1 MAPFAVVVIYPSW
14 QPQYLSALREL
25 EPQELKAKIAAVQE
39 AMFRRS
45 TELKTAADNRELL
58 AIREAAR
65 QLRNLRVSVFGCLSV
80 FAEGSDQQH
89 S

>member
-1 MAPFAVVVIYPSW
+1 MAHFADAIIYPSW
-14 QPQYLSALREL
+14 QPQYFSALREL
-25 EPQELKAKIAAVQE
+25 DPQELKAKTAAVRE

-45 TELKTAADNRELL
+45 TELNTAADNRELL

-65 QLRNLRVSVFGCLSV
+65 QLRTLRVSVFGCLAV
-80 FAEGSDQQH
+80 FAEESEQQH

>member
-1 MAPFAVVVIYPSW
+1 MAPFADVIIYPSW
-14 QPQYLSALREL
+14 QPQYFSALREL
-25 EPQELKAKIAAVQE
+25 DPQELNAKIAAVQD

-45 TELKTAADNRELL
+45 TEPKTAADNRELL

-80 FAEGSDQQH
+80 SAEESEQQH